1 MVSWRGFLAGCK
13 SRSSGPRVSHTS
25 RAFCYFHVVSDCLV
39 TGRLPFPFM
48 VPRRA
53 AITGVVGAPVEV
65 VQMSQPTQ
73 AAVDAVHQQLCD
85 QMVATFDAHKKSFG
99 WKHCH
104 LELL

>member
-1 MVSWRGFLAGCK
+1 M
-13 SRSSGPRVSHTS
+13 
-25 RAFCYFHVVSDCLV
+25 